1 VKELANKP
9 WAKWLLLLPLVLV
22 AGVIFGVSSKDSK
35 EIPVDNYT
43 DLVRTIESGQA
54 KSLQLDPNTDTARVT
69 TAEGQSSSIGVP
81 ASGPDGFSDL
91 VDLAKEKGVEVSSQ
105 ALKTSSGGFLQTV
118 LRILPTLALVL
129 LIGGLAAFQFGW
141 FSTVTVEAA
150 DTGVSFSDVAGC
162 GEAIEELEDVRSFL
176 QDPKKFERLG
186 ARVPKGV
193 LLYGPPGTGKTLLA
207 KAVASE
213 AGIPF
218 FSASGSEFVEM
229 FAGLGAKRVRGLFDK
244 AKKSAPSI
252 IFIDELDAVGGH
264 RTAGGDGASKEADQT
279 LIQILKEM
287 DGFSVSENPVIVI
300 GATNRLDSLDRALV
314 RPGRFDRHVAIDPPD
329 RRGRQEILEVHARG
343 KALDPKVDLELL
355 AIQTA
360 GMTGADLSLILNE
373 AALLAARRDGEQ
385 IESRDIDDAY
395 FRIVAGAKKQHRM
408 LSPDD
413 RETVAI
419 HDSGHALVG
428 ELLSGSEKLHKV
440 SIIPRG
446 RSGGQTLYV
455 SDEDVF
461 LYSEEMLRDRIC
473 GLLAGRA
480 AEEAICGRVTN
491 GAGDDLRRASEIA
504 LQMITEMGMS
514 KSIGLRSLSGQ
525 GSTSATLRA
534 QIDEEVQGVLDEE
547 YSRALEIIRAEEG
560 AVERLRDALLV
571 EETLDRE
578 RFLEIL
584 EEKS

>member
-1 VKELANKP
+1 VKDLLNRP
-9 WAKWLLLLPLVLV
+9 WAKWLLLLPVVLV
-22 AGVIFGVSSKDSK
+22 VGIIFGITSKSSDQL
-35 EIPVDNYT
+35 EIENYSQ
-43 DLVRTIESGQA
+43 LVETIESGQA
-54 KSLQLDPNTDTARVT
+54 ENLTLDPNSDTATVET
-69 TAEGQSSSIGVP
+69 KEGESGPVGVP
-81 ASGPDGFSDL
+81 SSGPDGFSDL
-91 VDLAKEKGVEVSSQ
+91 VDLAERNDVQVSSEP
-105 ALKTSSGGFLQTV
+105 LKSSSGSPLQTI
-118 LRILPTLALVL
+118 LRVLPTLALFL
-129 LIGGLAAFQFGW
+129 LIIGLAAFQFGW

-150 DTGVSFSDVAGC
+150 DTGVSFADVAGC

-176 QDPKKFERLG
+176 QDPKRFERLG

-218 FSASGSEFVEM
+218 YSASGSEFVEM
-229 FAGLGAKRVRGLFDK
+229 FAGLGAKRVRTLFDK

-264 RTAGGDGASKEADQT
+264 RTSGNDGASKEADQT

-329 RRGRQEILEVHARG
+329 RRGRLEILEVHSQG
-343 KALDPKVDLELL
+343 KAMAPDIDLDLL
-355 AIQTA
+355 AVQTA

-373 AALLAARRDGEQ
+373 AALLAARRDAEV
-385 IESRDIDDAY
+385 IEASDIDDAY

-408 LSPDD
+408 LSERE

-419 HDSGHALVG
+419 HESGHALVG

-461 LYSEEMLRDRIC
+461 LYTEEMLRDRLC

-480 AEEAICGRVTN
+480 AEQALEGKITN

-504 LQMITEMGMS
+504 LQMVTEMGMS
-514 KSIGLRSLSGQ
+514 KSIGLRSLA
-525 GSTSATLRA
+525 GSSPSAALRSE
-534 QIDEEVQGVLDEE
+534 IDNEIQEILDLE
-547 YSRALEIIRAEEG
+547 YRRALEIIETERG
-560 AVERLRDALLV
+560 AVERLKDALLV

-584 EEKS
+584 EERP